1 MLNEPTM
8 VPDQTPNP
16 NEPNAGREPN
26 PNERDAGSE
35 PDAGEAGAGSEPVM
49 APLVAPDTGPAREWA
64 EASRPLVT
72 VHPDELP
79 EGDSHLS
86 VTRTFCFADLCGFTA
101 YTRAHGPHEAVV
113 MLGEFRRI
121 TRSVAAKRGVR
132 VAKWLGDGA
141 MLVSTDPAAAVSLGA
156 HLIHH
161 FAGRGIWV
169 RVGAATGEALLF
181 EGDDYVGEPV
191 NLAAKLCAAAP
202 PGEMYAVADEIVVPD
217 WVRCIGEVTV
227 QIRGVGPVAS
237 VRRLLPLGLGIEPGT
252 EAGALRDGISQLTNQ
267 LTELSDELSVE
278 LSELSDGLTELG
290 AGDSLSARD
299 ELSAGGN
306 EDQC

>member
-1 MLNEPTM
+1 MLDEPTM
-8 VPDQTPNP
+8 
-16 NEPNAGREPN
+16 
-26 PNERDAGSE
+26 E
-35 PDAGEAGAGSEPVM
+35 PDNNPQPIEPDSSREPVM

-101 YTRAHGPHEAVV
+101 YTRSHGPHEAVV

-161 FAGRGIWV
+161 FAGRGIRV

-202 PGEMYAVADEIVVPD
+202 PGEMYAVADEFDVPD
-217 WVRCIGEVTV
+217 WVRCIGDVTV
-227 QIRGVGPVAS
+227 QIRGVGPVSS
-237 VRRLLPLGLGIEPGT
+237 VRRLLPRGLDDEREGQ
-252 EAGALRDGISQLTNQ
+252 ADALSDGIGQLTDR
-267 LTELSDELSVE
+267 LTELSDELSIGLTELSDELSIE
-278 LSELSDGLTELG
+278 LSEFSELGDGLTEFGEAGDERG
-290 AGDSLSARD
+290 AGGSEA
-299 ELSAGGN
+299 
-306 EDQC
+306 

>member
-1 MLNEPTM
+1 MLDEPTM
-8 VPDQTPNP
+8 
-16 NEPNAGREPN
+16 EPNNTPHTIEP
-26 PNERDAGSE
+26 GSS
-35 PDAGEAGAGSEPVM
+35 SEPVM
-49 APLVAPDTGPAREWA
+49 TPLVAPDTGPAREWA
-64 EASRPLVT
+64 EASPPLVT
-72 VHPDELP
+72 VHPDDLP

-101 YTRAHGPHEAVV
+101 YTRTHGPHEAVV

-141 MLVSTDPAAAVSLGA
+141 MLVSTDAAAAVSLGA

-161 FAGRGIWV
+161 FAGRGIQV

-202 PGEMYAVADEIVVPD
+202 PGEMYAVADEVDVPD
-217 WVRCIGEVTV
+217 WVRCIGDVTV
-227 QIRGVGPVAS
+227 QIRGVGPVSS
-237 VRRLLPLGLGIEPGT
+237 VRRLLPLGLGDEHRT
-252 EAGALRDGISQLTNQ
+252 EADSLSDGISQLTDQ
-267 LTELSDELSVE
+267 LTELSDTLSIELTELSDELTE
-278 LSELSDGLTELG
+278 FGPGGKPLPGGEPATGGELG
-290 AGDSLSARD
+290 AG
-299 ELSAGGN
+299 GN
-306 EDQC
+306 EA

>member
-1 MLNEPTM
+1 MLDEPS
-8 VPDQTPNP
+8 VDPNTPSDSGQP
-16 NEPNAGREPN
+16 
-26 PNERDAGSE
+26 
-35 PDAGEAGAGSEPVM
+35 EPVM

-64 EASRPLVT
+64 EASPPLVT
-72 VHPDELP
+72 VHPDDLP

-101 YTRAHGPHEAVV
+101 YTRSNGPHEAVV

-141 MLVSTDPAAAVSLGA
+141 MLVSTDAAAAVSLGA

-161 FAGRGIWV
+161 FAGRGIQV

-202 PGEMYAVADEIVVPD
+202 PGEMYAVADEVDVPD
-217 WVRCIGEVTV
+217 WVRCVGDVTV
-227 QIRGVGPVAS
+227 QIRGVGPVTS
-237 VRRLLPLGLGIEPGT
+237 VRRLLPLGLGDERGSDADRLSSDID
-252 EAGALRDGISQLTNQ
+252 ALTNELDQ
-267 LTELSDELSVE
+267 LS
-278 LSELSDGLTELG
+278 SELGSELNQLSSELDELG
-290 AGDSLSARD
+290 AG
-299 ELSAGGN
+299 N
-306 EDQC
+306 EPMSDR

>member
-1 MLNEPTM
+1 MLDEPY
-8 VPDQTPNP
+8 VNA
-16 NEPNAGREPN
+16 EPGT
-26 PNERDAGSE
+26 
-35 PDAGEAGAGSEPVM
+35 GEAEQVL

-64 EASRPLVT
+64 EASPPLIT

-86 VTRTFCFADLCGFTA
+86 VRRTFCFADLSGFTG
-101 YTRAHGPHEAVV
+101 YTRDHGPHEAVA
-113 MLGEFRRI
+113 MLGDFRRI

-141 MLVSTDPAAAVSLGA
+141 MLVSTNAAAALSLGA

-161 FAGRGIWV
+161 FASRGVQI

-181 EGDDYVGEPV
+181 EGDDYVGEAV

-202 PGEMYAVADEIVVPD
+202 PGEMYAVTDELDLPD

-227 QIRGVGPVAS
+227 RIRGVGPVAG
-237 VRRLLPLGLGIEPGT
+237 VHRLMPLGLGD
-252 EAGALRDGISQLTNQ
+252 AHQHNADG
-267 LTELSDELSVE
+267 LSDEIDQLTGELDE
-278 LSELSDGLTELG
+278 LSHELDQDLHRLSNELDELG
-290 AGDSLSARD
+290 AA
-299 ELSAGGN
+299 GN
-306 EDQC
+306 EPMSDG

>member
-1 MLNEPTM
+1 MLDEPSM
-8 VPDQTPNP
+8 
-16 NEPNAGREPN
+16 
-26 PNERDAGSE
+26 E
-35 PDAGEAGAGSEPVM
+35 PDNTPHQIEPGSRTEPVM

-64 EASRPLVT
+64 EARRPLVT
-72 VHPDELP
+72 MHPDELP

-101 YTRAHGPHEAVV
+101 YTRSHGPHEAVV
-113 MLGEFRRI
+113 MLGDFRRI

-141 MLVSTDPAAAVSLGA
+141 MLVSTDAAAAVSLGA

-161 FAGRGIWV
+161 FAGQGIQV

-202 PGEMYAVADEIVVPD
+202 PGEMYAVTDEFEVPD
-217 WVRCIGEVTV
+217 WVRCIGDVTV
-227 QIRGVGPVAS
+227 QIRGVGPVSS
-237 VRRLLPLGLGIEPGT
+237 VRRLLPLGLGEERGA
-252 EAGALRDGISQLTNQ
+252 EADALSDEISQLTDQ
-267 LTELSDELSVE
+267 LTELSDELSIE
-278 LSELSDGLTELG
+278 LTELSG
-290 AGDSLSARD
+290 ELDEFGTGD
-299 ELSAGGN
+299 N
-306 EDQC
+306 EA